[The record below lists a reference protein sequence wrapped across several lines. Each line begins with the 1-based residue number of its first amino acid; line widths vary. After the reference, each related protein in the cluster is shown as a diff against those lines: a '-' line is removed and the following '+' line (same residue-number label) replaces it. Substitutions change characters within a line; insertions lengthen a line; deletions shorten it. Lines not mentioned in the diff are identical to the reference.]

1 MSESKTERKGKD
13 RTGRETC
20 GCPFCLSG
28 RMWEETRDHYSD
40 FFSHMR
46 KARIEILRGFKS
58 LIDQKISSL
67 EQEKRK
73 VTKVKVE

>member
-1 MSESKTERKGKD
+1 MSRSKTEGKGKD
-13 RTGRETC
+13 RRGRETC
-20 GCPFCLSG
+20 DCPFCLSG
-28 RMWEETRDHYSD
+28 RMWEEARDHYTD

-46 KARIEILRGFKS
+46 KARIEILRGFRS
-58 LIDQKISSL
+58 LIDRKISNL